1 METLRFELRPRGV
14 GVPLCYL
21 YTKFPLIL
29 YPTICIG
36 PRALETR
43 GLGECGGSNPRAL
56 AREREQ
62 IFVNDL
68 TLVWCNVESNKNT
81 WY

>member
-29 YPTICIG
+29 YLTIRIG
-36 PRALETR
+36 D
-43 GLGECGGSNPRAL
+43 
-56 AREREQ
+56 
-62 IFVNDL
+62 F
-68 TLVWCNVESNKNT
+68 NK
-81 WY
+81 